1 MNSSFKNYIH
11 FRKKHRK
18 IISLITTIL
27 VLGYP
32 ILKLLFFNIY
42 EQYLGN
48 DIIYNIFLAIGI
60 LDFVLELIIYNYHQ
74 KRAIN

>member
-60 LDFVLELIIYNYHQ
+60 LDFVLGIIYNHHQ
-74 KRAIN
+74 KKTTN